1 MKAIDGKFA
10 YRNEKKN
17 NYYFLKKSRK
27 YLAIRNKCIIFV
39 ENN

>member
-10 YRNEKKN
+10 YRNEKIIIII
-17 NYYFLKKSRK
+17 FLKQSRK
-27 YLAIRNKCIIFV
+27 YLAIRKKCIIFV